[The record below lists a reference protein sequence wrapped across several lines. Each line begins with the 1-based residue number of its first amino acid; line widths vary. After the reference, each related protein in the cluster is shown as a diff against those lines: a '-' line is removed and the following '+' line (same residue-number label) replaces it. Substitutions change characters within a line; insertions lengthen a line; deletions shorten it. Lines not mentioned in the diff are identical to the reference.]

1 LIDRAYDR
9 RDREHDR
16 RDADYDRRE
25 RDSGYDRRDRD
36 YDRRDYDRRDPRDRD
51 DGQDRRIH
59 DEDDRR
65 GSHDTRRKGS
75 DENHDRDNIRKDS
88 ENYTKPFQPAHLPP
102 MDGHVPHLETTA
114 PSGANGAEEDT
125 YHTASLRQLDLHKMD
140 EFVRKPAPKGVG
152 VVQCY
157 IKRTTT
163 GNGRKKKRHV
173 YHMYFQENDENFDC
187 KQFILFGKKMPKN
200 RTSNYHIS
208 LEEDS
213 DDYMGKL
220 RARSTWG
227 TEFVI
232 YDDGV
237 NPKEAENAKG
247 KKVRQ
252 EYGVVI
258 YETNVLGS
266 RGPRKM
272 HVAVPEIARETGE
285 HKEFFFDELPAKF
298 KNEDDPR
305 QNGFITLINKPPTW
319 NDAVGAHTLDFRGRV
334 TQSSVKNFQLVDEQ
348 NQDEILMQFG
358 RVDKDVFTLDYQY
371 PFSAY
376 QAMAIALSSFD
387 SKLGCE

>member
-1 LIDRAYDR
+1 M
-9 RDREHDR
+9 
-16 RDADYDRRE
+16 
-25 RDSGYDRRDRD
+25 G
-36 YDRRDYDRRDPRDRD
+36 
-51 DGQDRRIH
+51 
-59 DEDDRR
+59 
-65 GSHDTRRKGS
+65 
-75 DENHDRDNIRKDS
+75 
-88 ENYTKPFQPAHLPP
+88 
-102 MDGHVPHLETTA
+102 
-114 PSGANGAEEDT
+114 
-125 YHTASLRQLDLHKMD
+125 
-140 EFVRKPAPKGVG
+140 FVRKPAPKGVG

-163 GNGRKKKRHV
+163 GNGRKKKRTV
-173 YHMYFQENDENFDC
+173 YHMYFQEGDDNFEG

-266 RGPRKM
+266 RGPRQM
-272 HVAVPEIARETGE
+272 QERRRPAPERIR
-285 HKEFFFDELPAKF
+285 
-298 KNEDDPR
+298 
-305 QNGFITLINKPPTW
+305 
-319 NDAVGAHTLDFRGRV
+319 
-334 TQSSVKNFQLVDEQ
+334 
-348 NQDEILMQFG
+348 
-358 RVDKDVFTLDYQY
+358 
-371 PFSAY
+371 
-376 QAMAIALSSFD
+376 D
-387 SKLGCE
+387 SH